1 MAQHE
6 DYRLVYERLHEL
18 EAHDWWYAARRR
30 VVFGFIEQIARTKHL
45 ARVLDAGCG
54 TGYNLGILKNYADEV
69 MGLEISEDAISYA
82 KERQKGAPLPE
93 PIVLGSLPD
102 DVPFP
107 EEHFNLI
114 ITLDVLEHIAEDV
127 QSLMRLRRHLVQD
140 GIVLLTVPAFQ
151 FLWSEHDEFLHHKR
165 RYDKR
170 SLRAALEQAGFRVSK
185 LTYYNASM
193 FLPVVM
199 FRGLKKLLRKKGQAP
214 RPDRIRLPGPI
225 NYLAREL
232 VSLEAGLLRYT
243 NLPFGVSLLA
253 IAQKR

>member
-6 DYRLVYERLHEL
+6 DYRLVYDRLHQL
-18 EAHDWWYAARRR
+18 EEHDWWYAARRR
-30 VVFGFIEQIARTKHL
+30 VVFGFIEQLARTQRL

-69 MGLEISEDAISYA
+69 MGLEISEDAIRFA
-82 KERQKGAPLPE
+82 RERQKGAPLTE
-93 PIVLGSLPD
+93 PIVLGSFPD

-114 ITLDVLEHIAEDV
+114 ISLDVLEHIAEDV
-127 QSLMRLRRHLVQD
+127 RSLMKFRRLLAQD
-140 GIVLLTVPAFQ
+140 GILLLTVPAFQ

-170 SLRAALEQAGFRVSK
+170 SLRAALEEADFSVTK
-185 LTYYNASM
+185 LTYFNAIP
-193 FLPVVM
+193 FLPVVL
-199 FRGLKKLLRKKGQAP
+199 FRGLKKMLRKKGQAP
-214 RPDRIRLPGPI
+214 RPDRVKIPRPI
-225 NYLAREL
+225 NFLAREVL
-232 VSLEAGLLRYT
+232 SLEAGLLKYT

-253 IAQKR
+253 VAQKR